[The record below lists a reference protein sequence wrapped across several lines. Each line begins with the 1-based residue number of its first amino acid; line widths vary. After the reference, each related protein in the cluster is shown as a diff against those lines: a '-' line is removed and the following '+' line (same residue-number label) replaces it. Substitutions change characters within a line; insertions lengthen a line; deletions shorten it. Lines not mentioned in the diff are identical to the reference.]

1 MKKVILTLTALILA
15 VCMNAT
21 EHTET
26 FSGLNSTTA
35 KDGKHMFDLGE
46 WTFSGMAYGS
56 SALKF
61 NTNGAYVISPKLD
74 NITKLSFTYRSGG
87 SNKKITVSYSVDG
100 TNWTEIDNF
109 TIPGSSSSFST
120 WTKNVSLGDIT
131 GIQFRIL
138 AASSNC
144 YIKVF
149 TASDED
155 TGSGGNHDYSDDP
168 NYKTDGVDTHK
179 SLSRSK
185 KDHIYQHRRQRR
197 DRQRLGREALVQ
209 HCKGIRERRTRHTH
223 HLQGRQISHQ
233 QIRHRRQTYR
243 AHEKERHSRCT
254 YRDKV
259 LRRRTARIRL

>member
-35 KDGKHMFDLGE
+35 KDGKHTFDLGE

-61 NTNGAYVISPKLD
+61 NTNGAYIISPKLD

-109 TIPGSSSSFST
+109 TIPSSSSSFST
-120 WTKNVSLGDIT
+120 WTKNIGLSDKT

-168 NYKTDGVDTHK
+168 DYKTEGVWIPTKAFPAAKRPYISAPPATMRPATVRKK
-179 SLSRSK
+179 SPGTTL
-185 KDHIYQHRRQRR
+185 Q
-197 DRQRLGREALVQ
+197 
-209 HCKGIRERRTRHTH
+209 RHT
-223 HLQGRQISHQ
+223 
-233 QIRHRRQTYR
+233 
-243 AHEKERHSRCT
+243 
-254 YRDKV
+254 
-259 LRRRTARIRL
+259 RTPNQARTSSAAAANITSTNTEPTAN